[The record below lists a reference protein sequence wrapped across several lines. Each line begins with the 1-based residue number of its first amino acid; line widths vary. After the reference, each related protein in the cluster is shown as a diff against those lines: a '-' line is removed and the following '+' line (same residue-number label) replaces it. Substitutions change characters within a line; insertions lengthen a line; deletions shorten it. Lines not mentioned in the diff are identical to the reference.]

1 MNRIASRDSA
11 RLLAAPFLGML
22 AGFLLNRARG
32 GAEGFALI
40 SEMLLGAMAVVAG
53 CVVLARVARWIESR
67 AVQGQQ
73 QLAELHQEAEVRRM
87 ALVQA
92 EAERYRAERLLREQ
106 ASQARA
112 QAAALGNEL
121 RRATEKMERI
131 ETEGLSAEAQRRIA
145 ALEAAQQ
152 ALLSQS
158 AEADTRS
165 LREAE
170 DLKASLRQ
178 LAISESTRQRNAEGP
193 ENDQSGRIIEL
204 ESRIRRLA
212 REIEKLSNRQ
222 PAASTGSGQAHSTG
236 SGQAVASEAKVGF
249 LRAMLDAN
257 KTLREQIKEAA

>member
-1 MNRIASRDSA
+1 VLGGC
-11 RLLAAPFLGML
+11 LL
-22 AGFLLNRARG
+22 
-32 GAEGFALI
+32 
-40 SEMLLGAMAVVAG
+40 
-53 CVVLARVARWIESR
+53 LARVARWLDARAEQGAQQFASLQQES
-67 AVQGQQ
+67 A
-73 QLAELHQEAEVRRM
+73 ARRM

-112 QAAALGNEL
+112 QATELGNEL
-121 RRATEKMERI
+121 RRATERIERI
-131 ETEGLSAEAQRRIA
+131 ESEGLSGEAQKRIA

-158 AEADTRS
+158 VEADTRA
-165 LREAE
+165 LREADE
-170 DLKASLRQ
+170 LKASLRQ

-222 PAASTGSGQAHSTG
+222 PAAHAGHAGSAPQA
-236 SGQAVASEAKVGF
+236 AASDAKVGF

-257 KTLREQIKEAA
+257 KTLRRQIKEAA